1 MSVGILILQ
10 DQLSLSQSALR
21 DLLDRLGP
29 AEAQRQCRLLLVE
42 STGGLQ
48 LMPLH
53 RQRLVL
59 LWSAQ
64 RHFVAELRQA
74 GWQVDH
80 REAESFEVALR
91 AWCAEHGITELHAM
105 EPADRPVRVALEWI
119 ISCWEGSNPDPTA
132 PNPTDSNPRDSNPTG
147 TNQTRSEQNTPERNS
162 PEGNTP
168 EGNSPEQ
175 SSPEQSSVE
184 LTGLDRL
191 TLDQT
196 WLDQTSRAE
205 PAAGMSRT
213 GPQPSP
219 GSPVGPLRPPLSS
232 APTLIWHPSNAF
244 LWSRE
249 DFATWAHGRRQ
260 LRMELFYREGRRR
273 FGVLM
278 QGEGPSATP
287 LGGQWNYDHDN
298 RRPPTKGLAGP
309 APLWFEPDVIT
320 LEVIAKLRR
329 LDSSRASSGL
339 APLPGDLE
347 PFGWAVNRQQALAV
361 LEHFIATRLAG
372 FGPYQDAMVSGQP
385 TLWHSLLSPFIN
397 LGLLHPLEVIERL
410 EQVGRQPV
418 ESSPAAPNAV
428 PLASLEGVIRQILGW
443 REYTHGLYHWLGP
456 TYPHLNHFQASR
468 PLPAWLEQLGC
479 SGMACMDTVLAEL
492 KATGYAH
499 HIQRLM
505 VLANYGLLA
514 GLDPQALTT
523 WFHRQFID
531 GHDWVMQTNVI
542 GMGLFAD
549 GGRLASKPYAASG
562 NYINRMSTY
571 CKGCRFNV
579 KQLSGTDSCPF
590 NSLYWDF
597 LARHAAQLR
606 ANPRMALV
614 IKQLDR
620 LPPEELD
627 AIRATAAAHLMA
639 QAP

>member
-1 MSVGILILQ
+1 MSIGILILQ

-80 REAESFEVALR
+80 REAESFGVPLR

-105 EPADRPVRVALEWI
+105 EPADRPVREALERI
-119 ISCWEGSNPDPTA
+119 ISRWESSNPDPTA
-132 PNPTDSNPRDSNPTG
+132 PNPTDSKPTG
-147 TNQTRSEQNTPERNS
+147 TNQTRSEQNTPEQNT
-162 PEGNTP
+162 PEQNTP
-168 EGNSPEQ
+168 EGNSPEGNSSEQ

-184 LTGLDRL
+184 LTGLDQH

-196 WLDQTSRAE
+196 WLDQTNRAE

-219 GSPVGPLRPPLSS
+219 GSPVGPPRPPLSS
-232 APTLIWHPSNAF
+232 APTLIWHPSSAF

-249 DFATWAHGRRQ
+249 EFATWAHGRRQ

-278 QGEGPSATP
+278 EGEGPSVTP
-287 LGGQWNYDHDN
+287 LGGQWNFDHDN
-298 RRPPTKGLAGP
+298 RRSPTKGLAGP
-309 APLWFEPDVIT
+309 TPLWFEPDTIT
-320 LEVIAKLRR
+320 LEVIAKVRR
-329 LDSSRASSGL
+329 LDASRASRGL

-347 PFGWAVNRQQALAV
+347 PFGWAVSRHQALAV

-397 LGLLHPLEVIERL
+397 LGLLHPLEVIQRL
-410 EQVGRQPV
+410 EQAGHPSAV
-418 ESSPAAPNAV
+418 AATAV

-579 KQLSGTDSCPF
+579 KQRSGTDACPF

-597 LARHAAQLR
+597 LARHADQLR
-606 ANPRMALV
+606 ANPRMGLV

-620 LPPEELD
+620 LPPEELA